1 MQPHPSPPP
10 FYNLLL
16 LVRLFLSPLIWSNIL
31 LLLLLL
37 PLLNRMEKR
46 TGPVVL
52 FDIGKASSD
61 LWICIPCPIR
71 LPLIDVFERD
81 RAEFFSPVP
90 CGLCF
95 RSGNDKRCGVCVCVC
110 VAVVP
115 GMRSKRACLC
125 SFATAH
131 EQSPSRQIIETD
143 IAGTGS
149 NFQRGPKTH
158 PPLSPNNMHTTHHC
172 VSLVTR
178 LCRHVCHVDNFPS
191 DAADFEEGGKAFQ
204 LD

>member
-16 LVRLFLSPLIWSNIL
+16 LVRLFLSPLIWSNI

-81 RAEFFSPVP
+81 RAGFFSPVP
-90 CGLCF
+90 CGPCF
-95 RSGNDKRCGVCVCVC
+95 RSGNDKRCGVCVW
-110 VAVVP
+110 
-115 GMRSKRACLC
+115 
-125 SFATAH
+125 
-131 EQSPSRQIIETD
+131 QSC
-143 IAGTGS
+143 
-149 NFQRGPKTH
+149 RG
-158 PPLSPNNMHTTHHC
+158 
-172 VSLVTR
+172 
-178 LCRHVCHVDNFPS
+178 
-191 DAADFEEGGKAFQ
+191 
-204 LD
+204 